1 MFGPSPRA
9 FKPPAPPFFARFP
22 RFPGRRPPPGC
33 RSTLGAGSVQAGP
46 IQTIPGAAANFQ
58 RRESGMRTR
67 FSTPPSPGLPRRAA
81 LAAAVLVAGLA
92 HPPRT
97 RADDGPEP
105 AAPAWML
112 GESDAAPRLLSHG
125 LSQSAP
131 HRGQTCETFSIDAAA
146 GSTLR
151 LELPIGQA
159 AVIDELTAA
168 AWIRAN
174 RPAIRLAARVML
186 PDFVSRKTGRPV
198 ELLLPGPSSS
208 DVDRWEQVRVTGLPQ
223 GLARRLPALH
233 LEHGPQGTA
242 AGAVVT
248 HLVLDMYSAP
258 GRYEIAIDDVTISG
272 RVPVAGRGPPTR
284 DPLVRPV
291 TAETSGPPVDPPA
304 GLARGV
310 LEVAG
315 IPFFPRVL
323 DHSGEPLA
331 AISALGFNCVR
342 LPEPATAELLA
353 EARTAGLW
361 VVCPPPTIPDID
373 LRDPDSVPALRNWDR
388 VLMWD
393 LGSGLAAADVAP
405 LAEQARRIRA
415 CDLRQGRP
423 LVASADSDLR
433 EVSRHVDMLV
443 ARRTVLGTSLEL
455 TDYLTWLRERP
466 RLTRPGTPLL
476 ATLSTEIDPRAARQ
490 AMALAGIG
498 GRGLAVDPESLCLA
512 AISAVAA
519 GARGILFASSSRI
532 DADHHEARLRA
543 AAAREMN
550 MRLAVLEPW
559 AAAGRFSA
567 TAQTS
572 DPEVQAMVVEA
583 ARARMVVAWR
593 CVQGAQICAR
603 RYEGALPKDEAAL
616 TVLVPGMPEA
626 HQAWVVGPGGLKPLR
641 QRRVTGG
648 VAVTLDHFTSHALVL
663 CSGEP
668 AVTAHVQ
675 ERLRQAAPAEM
686 ASARTLAGLV
696 LADDAA
702 LLGNL
707 PPQALGNLPVAA
719 MLGTA
724 RQDAVEAEGVAA
736 ADPATAVEK
745 FRRCTAICGQ
755 FERLTWERGVQGTGS
770 MLSLMASPLSIS
782 DATLAEQWRFTEAVA
797 AAVPG
802 PELLAGGA
810 MERVDDLAGGGWRH
824 FAQEQS
830 EIRTAVEISRVK
842 PFAGGGCLRLE
853 ARAAEADA
861 PPIVVETPP
870 VWITT
875 PPLAVPVGKLLE
887 ISARVWVPKP
897 ILGSVDGL
905 LVFDSLGGPAL
916 AERVG
921 ATRDWTRLAVYRIVP
936 PDAVGEPLTVT
947 FAVTGLGEAL
957 IDDVSVR
964 VLEHGLPATP
974 ATTVSTTP
982 GPGFPTPH
990 DLLSGPPPIPRPAP
1004 AVRPAANPPPA
1015 AGPQWPGMNLEWPN
1029 LLPFAASPDT
1039 PPPGVGGG
1047 TIDPFKRA
1055 RPTPPSAP

>member
-1 MFGPSPRA
+1 VLVG
-9 FKPPAPPFFARFP
+9 
-22 RFPGRRPPPGC
+22 
-33 RSTLGAGSVQAGP
+33 LL
-46 IQTIPGAAANFQ
+46 
-58 RRESGMRTR
+58 
-67 FSTPPSPGLPRRAA
+67 GLPARAP
-81 LAAAVLVAGLA
+81 AADE
-92 HPPRT
+92 P
-97 RADDGPEP
+97 DP
-105 AAPAWML
+105 AAPTWTL
-112 GESDAAPRLLSHG
+112 GESDAAPRVLAHALSRT
-125 LSQSAP
+125 AP
-131 HRGQTCETFSIDAAA
+131 HRGRTCEAISIEASA
-146 GSTLR
+146 GSSLR
-151 LELPIGQA
+151 LEMPIGPA
-159 AVIDELTAA
+159 VVIDEFAAA

-174 RPAIRLAARVML
+174 RPAIRLAARVVL

-198 ELLLPGPSSS
+198 ELLLPGPPTAE
-208 DVDRWEQVRVTGLPQ
+208 VERWVQLRVAGLPQ
-223 GLARRLPALH
+223 ALARRLPALH
-233 LEHGPQGTA
+233 LEHGPQGTV
-242 AGAVVT
+242 AGATVT
-248 HLVLDMYSAP
+248 HLVLDLYSTP
-258 GRYEIAIDDVTISG
+258 GRYDIAIDDVTVTGS
-272 RVPVAGRGPPTR
+272 VPAAGRGPRR

-291 TAETSGPPVDPPA
+291 AAESFGPPVDPPA

-315 IPFFPRVL
+315 MPFFPRAL

-331 AISALGFNCVR
+331 AIAALGFNCVR

-353 EARTAGLW
+353 EAREAGLW
-361 VVCPPPTIPDID
+361 VICPPPAIPDVD
-373 LRDPDSVPALRNWDR
+373 VRDPDTVPALRNWDR

-393 LGSGLAAADVAP
+393 LGSGLAAGDVEP

-423 LVASADSDLR
+423 LIASADSGLR
-433 EVSRHVDMLV
+433 EVSRHLDMLV

-455 TDYLTWLRERP
+455 ADYLTWLRERP

-490 AMALAGIG
+490 AAALAGIG

-512 AISAVAA
+512 SLSAVAA
-519 GARGILFASSSRI
+519 GTRGILFASSSRI
-532 DADHHEARLRA
+532 DADDHEARLRA
-543 AAAREMN
+543 AASREMN

-567 TAQTS
+567 AAQTS
-572 DPEVQAMVVEA
+572 DREVQAVVIEA

-593 CVQGAQICAR
+593 CVQGTQICAR

-702 LLGNL
+702 LLGAL
-707 PPQALGNLPVAA
+707 PPTALGNLPVAA
-719 MLGTA
+719 MLGAA
-724 RQDAVEAEGVAA
+724 RQDAVDAEGLAA
-736 ADPATAVEK
+736 RDPATAVEK
-745 FRRCTAICGQ
+745 FRRCAAICGQ
-755 FERLTWERGVQGTGS
+755 FERLAWERGIQGTGS
-770 MLSLMASPLSIS
+770 LLSLMASPLSIS
-782 DATLAEQWRFTEAVA
+782 DATLGEQWRFTAAIA

-802 PELLAGGA
+802 AELLPGGG
-810 MERVDDLAGGGWRH
+810 MERVDDLSHAGWRH
-824 FAQEQS
+824 FAQEQP
-830 EIRTAVEISRVK
+830 EIRTAVEISRTK

-853 ARAAEADA
+853 ARAAETDA
-861 PPIVVETPP
+861 PPVVVETPP

-875 PPLAVPVGKLLE
+875 PALQVPVGKLLE

-897 ILGSVDGL
+897 IKGSVDGL

-921 ATRDWTRLAVYRIVP
+921 VTRDWTRLAVYRIAP
-936 PDAVGEPLTVT
+936 PDAVGEPLVVT

-964 VLEHGLPATP
+964 VLEHGLPGVP
-974 ATTVSTTP
+974 AMPVSTAP
-982 GPGFPTPH
+982 GSAFPTPG
-990 DLLSGPPPIPRPAP
+990 DLLTGPPPIPRPAP
-1004 AVRPAANPPPA
+1004 TERSAPPA
-1015 AGPQWPGMNLEWPN
+1015 APPAAPQWPGMNLEWPN
-1029 LLPFAASPDT
+1029 LLPFGTSPDA

-1055 RPTPPSAP
+1055 RPAGPPTP